1 MLRKT
6 TIMSALFISACA
18 HAQSPAPVAASAAV
32 SQSASGKTNPGH
44 HSDGV
49 VRIVSAYSIDE
60 TVTRLEAALAAR
72 SVKVMAKVDHAAN
85 AAGVEQDLPPTTLV
99 LFGNP
104 AAGTQLM
111 RASRSAG
118 IDLPM
123 KALVYEQN
131 GAVMYEYNA
140 IDYIA
145 RRHGIAGDMPV
156 LAKIEGLL
164 AAVAAEATGV
174 K

>member
-18 HAQSPAPVAASAAV
+18 HAQTPAPVAAGAAA
-32 SQSASGKTNPGH
+32 SQNTAIKTNPGH
-44 HSDGV
+44 HSDGL
-49 VRIVSAYSIDE
+49 VRIVSAYSVDE

-72 SVKVMAKVDHAAN
+72 GVKVMAKIDHGAN
-85 AAGVEQDLPPTTLV
+85 AAGVDLALPPTTLV

-104 AAGTQLM
+104 VAGTQLM
-111 RASRSAG
+111 VAARSAG

-123 KALVYEQN
+123 KALVYEKD

-145 RRHGIAGDMPV
+145 RRHGIADDLPV
-156 LAKIEGLL
+156 LSKIEGLL

-174 K
+174 

>member
-18 HAQSPAPVAASAAV
+18 HAQSPTPVAASAAAA
-32 SQSASGKTNPGH
+32 QSTPGKTSPGH
-44 HSDGV
+44 HTDGL
-49 VRIVSAYSIDE
+49 VRIVSAYSLDE
-60 TVTRLEAALAAR
+60 TVARLEAALAAR
-72 SVKVMAKVDHAAN
+72 DVTVMAKIDHGAN
-85 AAGVEQDLPPTTLV
+85 AAGVDLELPPTTLI

-140 IDYIA
+140 IDHIA
-145 RRHGIAGDMPV
+145 RRHGIAADLPV